1 MEQKIQ
7 PLVSIIIVNYNG
19 ESYLLKCLNSIMSNN
34 YKNFEIILVD
44 NKSKDDSVK
53 LARKNHPDVSIIELD
68 KNYGFAKPNNIGAKK
83 AKGDLLY
90 FLNNDTIISKNSI
103 EELVK
108 VLQNLEI
115 AICQSLLLHHDNS
128 IDSSG
133 DYINNLGIPYSSK
146 ENPLEM
152 CYILSARGA
161 AMMIK
166 KSVFWELLGFD
177 EKFFASFEDVDIGW
191 RAWLWGHKV
200 ALVPKSIVYH
210 TGGATVRN
218 LSFEIKFHGVKNFLM
233 LYLVNFERPFFSSLI
248 KLAGMI
254 LTKKS
259 VVPKHNKEN
268 SFQLPSFSIAFRGL
282 LWILGNLGYVLNK
295 RKKVNSKRVRSTQ
308 DLMKLGL
315 IKQS

>member
-1 MEQKIQ
+1 
-7 PLVSIIIVNYNG
+7 
-19 ESYLLKCLNSIMSNN
+19 
-34 YKNFEIILVD
+34 
-44 NKSKDDSVK
+44 
-53 LARKNHPDVSIIELD
+53 
-68 KNYGFAKPNNIGAKK
+68 
-83 AKGDLLY
+83 
-90 FLNNDTIISKNSI
+90 
-103 EELVK
+103 
-108 VLQNLEI
+108 
-115 AICQSLLLHHDNS
+115 
-128 IDSSG
+128 
-133 DYINNLGIPYSSK
+133 
-146 ENPLEM
+146 
-152 CYILSARGA
+152 
-161 AMMIK
+161 MMIK

-200 ALVPKSIVYH
+200 ALVPQSIVYH

-282 LWILGNLGYVLNK
+282 LWVLGNLKYVLDK
-295 RKKVNSKRVRSTQ
+295 RKKVNSKRELSTQ

>member
-1 MEQKIQ
+1 
-7 PLVSIIIVNYNG
+7 
-19 ESYLLKCLNSIMSNN
+19 MSNN

-44 NKSKDDSVK
+44 NKSEDDSIIST
-53 LARKNHPDVSIIELD
+53 RKKYSNISIIELD
-68 KNYGFAKPNNIGAKK
+68 KNYGYAKPNNMGAKK

-108 VLQNLEI
+108 VLQKPEI

-128 IDSSG
+128 VDSSG

-146 ENPLEM
+146 ENPSEM
-152 CYILSARGA
+152 RYILSARGA

-200 ALVPKSIVYH
+200 ALVPQSIVYH

-218 LSFEIKFHGVKNFLM
+218 LSFEIKFHGVK
-233 LYLVNFERPFFSSLI
+233 
-248 KLAGMI
+248 
-254 LTKKS
+254 
-259 VVPKHNKEN
+259 
-268 SFQLPSFSIAFRGL
+268 
-282 LWILGNLGYVLNK
+282 
-295 RKKVNSKRVRSTQ
+295 
-308 DLMKLGL
+308 
-315 IKQS
+315 